1 MKGKVPR
8 DRPTRFSAQEPAK
21 PPDGRVAGGFA
32 PAHSGSA
39 EEREVIVSRLRR
51 FSPWLVTVAVV
62 VAAAPLAPAGAQN
75 LDAGKSASQIFSEV
89 CANCHRSARELKS
102 SAGASF
108 LREHYTTGSEM
119 ASTMA
124 AYLAGAGSS
133 DPRAPGAGPQPKRP
147 PNPTGGPAVGATPPG
162 TPPATTTSRDAP
174 APDTAARDPRR
185 AQQTPDPKTSD
196 PKTSDPKTS
205 DPKTSDPKTAGP
217 PGSPK
222 GRPAR
227 AEGPAEAKPV
237 ASAPPVPA
245 RPALEEFEE

>member
-1 MKGKVPR
+1 MWKMKSNVPQER
-8 DRPTRFSAQEPAK
+8 ERPTTRFSAQESAK
-21 PPDGRVAGGFA
+21 QPDTRIARGLAL
-32 PAHSGSA
+32 AHPGSA
-39 EEREVIVSRLRR
+39 RKREIIVSRLRR
-51 FSPWLVTVAVV
+51 FSPWLVAL

-89 CANCHRSARELKS
+89 CANCHRSPRELKS
-102 SAGASF
+102 GAGAGF

-124 AYLAGAGSS
+124 AYLAGAGG
-133 DPRAPGAGPQPKRP
+133 DTRAPAGAPQPKRP
-147 PNPTGGPAVGATPPG
+147 PNPTGGPAA
-162 TPPATTTSRDAP
+162 ATTGREAP
-174 APDTAARDPRR
+174 APDTARDPRR
-185 AQQTPDPKTSD
+185 AAQQTPEPKTS
-196 PKTSDPKTS
+196 
-205 DPKTSDPKTAGP
+205 AGS

-237 ASAPPVPA
+237 ASAPPPVPA